1 MALLNLSIITG
12 NVVDAPKT
20 ETHGET
26 IVTKFAIAH
35 NHSKD
40 KPADFFDCVAFGQS
54 DADYLAKN
62 ATKGRQVTIQGR
74 LKQDKWTAEDGQNRS
89 RVTIIVDETQ
99 PGRPKADTELASEEA

>member
-1 MALLNLSIITG
+1 MALINLSIITG
-12 NVVDAPKT
+12 NVADTPAT
-20 ETHGET
+20 ETHGDT
-26 IVTKFAIAH
+26 VVTKFAIAH

-74 LKQDKWTAEDGQNRS
+74 LKQDKWTTGEGQNRS
-89 RVTIIVDETQ
+89 RVTIIVDGVQ
-99 PGRPKADTELASEEA
+99 PGRPKAASEEA